1 MKTNARIQV
10 DALIDGLFDN
20 AEEIKAGMDR
30 LDEENR
36 LVDTLLS
43 YRHAAGFTQRDL
55 AAASGL
61 SPAKICRM
69 ESGNDASLR
78 IGDVQAYLKGLG
90 IPPQVILPRPPR
102 RTRPPSRRGRPAAA
116 FA

>member
-78 IGDVQAYLKGLG
+78 IGDVQAYLKGVGKTLR
-90 IPPQVILPRPPR
+90 VFTLPRPSHP
-102 RTRPPSRRGRPAAA
+102 RTRRKHTVLA
-116 FA
+116 